1 MAHPVKYDSRDLVTH
16 IWAKMDGRKVAE
28 FERKSAI
35 DVHGTSLMSPKIRHR
50 HQVS

>member
-16 IWAKMDGRKVAE
+16 IWAKMDDRKVAD

-35 DVHGTSLMSPKIRHR
+35 HLYRR
-50 HQVS
+50 VS